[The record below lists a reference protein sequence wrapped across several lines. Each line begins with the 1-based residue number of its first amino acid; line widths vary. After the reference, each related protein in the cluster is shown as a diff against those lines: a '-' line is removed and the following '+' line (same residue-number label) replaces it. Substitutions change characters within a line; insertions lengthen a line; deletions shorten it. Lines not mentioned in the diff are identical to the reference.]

1 MTSSRVSSS
10 SAMDVSVVADAAS
23 QFQLILETDAAGS
36 TCRISNVHLLSLQLP
51 VTSVCELCWKCTK
64 SDKTLQPSVPN
75 IVCLWCECNLHR
87 GQMAVFWQPMDL
99 DILCCKITKMFG
111 GVTRHKFYFVLGM
124 SKLALLHL
132 LDAVRKIFAIQ
143 FYTW

>member
-1 MTSSRVSSS
+1 
-10 SAMDVSVVADAAS
+10 
-23 QFQLILETDAAGS
+23 
-36 TCRISNVHLLSLQLP
+36 
-51 VTSVCELCWKCTK
+51 
-64 SDKTLQPSVPN
+64 
-75 IVCLWCECNLHR
+75 
-87 GQMAVFWQPMDL
+87 MDL

>member
-1 MTSSRVSSS
+1 MTSSRVSS

-23 QFQLILETDAAGS
+23 QFQLILETDAASS

-87 GQMAVFWQPMDL
+87 GQMAVFFGSPWTWIFCVVKSLRCLVGLPVTNF
-99 DILCCKITKMFG
+99 ILCW
-111 GVTRHKFYFVLGM
+111 V
-124 SKLALLHL
+124 
-132 LDAVRKIFAIQ
+132 
-143 FYTW
+143 